1 MGRRD
6 VTRIGV
12 IADNHSRATDGSDVP
27 QAVLDAF
34 AGVDLIVHC
43 GDAGSWGTL
52 DRLATVAPVVA
63 VKGGHNG
70 SSEDDRVQGQ
80 KRVVDIGGLR
90 AGIVHDL
97 VSQGVTTESNP
108 RLVPKSD
115 LRESLTSFF
124 GEPIDVLLYAG
135 THVPRIAYA
144 KGMLMVNP
152 GSPTLPADRPRPSL
166 GSVAVVDIDGE
177 VATAKIVELWR

>member
-1 MGRRD
+1 MP
-6 VTRIGV
+6 RIGV
-12 IADNHSRATDGSDVP
+12 IADNHSRTEDGNDVP

-52 DRLATVAPVVA
+52 DRLATVAPVVG

-70 SSEDDRVQGQ
+70 PSEDQRIHGDKHVI
-80 KRVVDIGGLR
+80 DIGGLR

-97 VSQGVTTESNP
+97 VKQGVTIESNP
-108 RLVPKSD
+108 RVLPKSE
-115 LRESLTSFF
+115 LREALTKFF

-152 GSPTLPADRPRPSL
+152 GSPTIPVDRPKGSL
-166 GSVAVVDIDGE
+166 GAVALVDVDGD

>member
-70 SSEDDRVQGQ
+70 SSEDDRVLGQ
-80 KRVVDIGGLR
+80 KRVVDVRGLR
-90 AGIVHDL
+90 SGMVHHL
-97 VSQGVTTESNP
+97 VSQCSRTATNP
-108 RLVPKSD
+108 R
-115 LRESLTSFF
+115 
-124 GEPIDVLLYAG
+124 
-135 THVPRIAYA
+135 
-144 KGMLMVNP
+144 P
-152 GSPTLPADRPRPSL
+152 GPQ
-166 GSVAVVDIDGE
+166 
-177 VATAKIVELWR
+177 